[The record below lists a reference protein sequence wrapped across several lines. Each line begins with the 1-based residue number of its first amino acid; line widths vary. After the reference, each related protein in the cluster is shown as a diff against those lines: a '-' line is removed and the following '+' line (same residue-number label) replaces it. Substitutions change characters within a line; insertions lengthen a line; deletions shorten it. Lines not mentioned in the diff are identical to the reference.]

1 MAAEKFAE
9 LVRRLHPHVSVR
21 QLEMRAGVPR
31 GTIGYYLK
39 PSTQL
44 VRMPK
49 ATAITRLAEVLGCH
63 PTEVSKAFAAS
74 LNISWTQQLSG
85 DEEELLVVMRSLTP
99 AGRETLLHLGKV
111 MRSLT
116 PAGQETL
123 LHLGKA
129 LMNIHGNDGLTTNG
143 GGHQALACIDGRP
156 LAPFRANYHSGSVP
170 D

>member
-9 LVRRLHPHVSVR
+9 LVRRLHPDVSVR
-21 QLEMRAGVPR
+21 QVELR
-31 GTIGYYLK
+31 GGLPKGSIGYFLK
-39 PSTQL
+39 PSTRIA
-44 VRMPK
+44 RMPT
-49 ATAITRLAEVLGCH
+49 ATMINRLAEALGCH

-74 LNISWTQQLSG
+74 LDISWTQQLSA
-85 DEEELLVVMRSLTP
+85 DEEALL
-99 AGRETLLHLGKV
+99 AV

-129 LMNIHGNDGLTTNG
+129 LTNIHGNKGLTERVG
-143 GGHQALACIDGRP
+143 GNQELTGVDDRQTKRS
-156 LAPFRANYHSGSVP
+156 LAPFRPNYHSGSVP

>member
-39 PSTQL
+39 PSTSIARL
-44 VRMPK
+44 PK
-49 ATAITRLAEVLGCH
+49 ATIITRLAEVLGCH

-74 LNISWTQQLSG
+74 LNISWTQQLTR
-85 DEEELLVVMRSLTP
+85 DEEALL
-99 AGRETLLHLGKV
+99 AV

-143 GGHQALACIDGRP
+143 GGHQALACVDGRP